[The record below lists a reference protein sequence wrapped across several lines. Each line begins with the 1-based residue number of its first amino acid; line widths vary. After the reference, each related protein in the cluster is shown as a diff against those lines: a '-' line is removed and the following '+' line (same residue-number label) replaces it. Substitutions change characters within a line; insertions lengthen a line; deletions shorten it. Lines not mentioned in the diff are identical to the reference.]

1 MKKTIEELKQ
11 IIKEELQRI
20 LAEQE
25 PAAPIDYSVLA
36 AGQEDKILSGNLSRP
51 ATGQDDMLEEDE
63 ELYYENLE

>member
-25 PAAPIDYSVLA
+25 ATPHIDYSVLA
-36 AGQEDKILSGNLSRP
+36 AE
-51 ATGQDDMLEEDE
+51 QDEMLEEDE
-63 ELYYENLE
+63 ELYYENIE

>member
-25 PAAPIDYSVLA
+25 PSAGLDYSILA
-36 AGQEDKILSGNLSRP
+36 AGQ
-51 ATGQDDMLEEDE
+51 DDMFEEDE

>member
-25 PAAPIDYSVLA
+25 TPDYTDYSALA
-36 AGQEDKILSGNLSRP
+36 ASP
-51 ATGQDDMLEEDE
+51 DDTLEEDE